1 MKHFCVKDI
10 GKVMRTI
17 LYKSR
22 AVQAVIAILALTA
35 ILTVWPVRIWHT
47 TWQTSGGG
55 TIVSESGTIDSTHD
69 MVQKFIAQYD
79 RIDSVSVYVTEVS
92 AGRYMEMSLYDE
104 KMQPVYDTFVDMG
117 VQKIPGYIRIPMQVG
132 LHVNEQYTML
142 ITPVNASFKVAYEDI
157 PVQASPY
164 LQETAYQDTAVSG
177 YHLAATYAYSLP
189 LDKMASLTVIAAILA
204 IALVLVVLTEQY
216 YGRQKEK
223 NHLITVARTLQYT
236 LNPICA
242 IALGTLMVMVFPLK
256 LFDNRLTDIIF
267 YELGLI
273 LTAVLVF
280 YGINHRRY
288 DSFDSIFC
296 KAKDTFTAFKSF
308 GQMIAIALTIMFGC
322 EYMNALYDIYHT
334 IAERKMVICIL
345 VLIILTFSR
354 QELLNIVN
362 LVYLIAAGAFG
373 VYYDKCSRLA
383 ITEKEYNLHN
393 AALAEAIV
401 IAVLSGILLI
411 NLIRMLLIRIRD
423 VQNIE
428 KRNLHAKREHISAFG
443 VLTVIFFAVM
453 VIMRNTRWWGVV
465 LVLVY
470 SLFYFRF
477 HVWKEKDLWTDI
489 LSGGLI
495 LNFLGSWIFCL
506 LYRYFAG
513 FVSARF
519 SFVFHTVTV
528 TAEYLTFM
536 ECTAVVLLLAKLY
549 KVDRNWGI
557 RRLAA
562 AIWKE
567 FILFGII
574 TAYVIFT
581 MSRTAYMAVGFACL
595 IMLLIVA
602 RGRGEAKI
610 RSVFRN
616 IMICVVS
623 AILCF
628 PAVFTLQRVV
638 PAIIGRPY
646 IFTIEDT
653 VTDLRGGADWGD
665 RSFMCVERFESMFM
679 EKILG
684 MQGDSY
690 HYPRDQY
697 NYDNNGKLMYGPDGE
712 LLQQDSMGNAGDTG
726 HPLYAAAVLTED
738 EQIQLM
744 NIPGLMQTVEN
755 AGDSKEN
762 AVSGLDTFSNG
773 RFTIFGAYLSQ
784 MNLTGHDEMGALLP
798 DGETAVHAHNTYLQ
812 VAYDHGIPAGIL
824 FAILIISAFAAGFI
838 YDRKQTDRIS
848 ALPMAITLGFAIA
861 GLTEWVF
868 QFSNPMTV
876 ALMLSWAPLICTN
889 QTKRLS

>member
-1 MKHFCVKDI
+1 
-10 GKVMRTI
+10 MRTI

-22 AVQAVIAILALTA
+22 AVQAVIAILAFAA
-35 ILTVWPVRIWHT
+35 ILTVWPVRMWHT

-79 RIDSVSVYVTEVS
+79 RIASVSVYVTEVS

-117 VQKIPGYIRIPMQVG
+117 VQKTPGYIRIPMQVG

-157 PVQASPY
+157 PVQNSPY

-189 LDKMASLTVIAAILA
+189 LDKMTSLALIAGILA
-204 IALVLVVLTEQY
+204 IALLLTVLTEQY
-216 YGRQKEK
+216 YSRYRHRD
-223 NHLITVARTLQYT
+223 HLITVARTVQFT

-242 IALGTLMVMVFPLK
+242 AGLGALMVMVFPLK
-256 LFDNRLTDIIF
+256 LFDDRPTDIIF

-273 LTAVLVF
+273 FTAVLIF

-288 DSFDSIFC
+288 ESFDCIIC
-296 KAKDTFTAFKSF
+296 KAKDKFTAVKAF
-308 GQMIAIALTIMFGC
+308 GQMIAIALTILFGC

-334 IAERKMVICIL
+334 IAERKMVICLL

-354 QELLNIVN
+354 QELFNIVN
-362 LVYLIAAGAFG
+362 LGYLIAAGLFG
-373 VYYDKCSRLA
+373 LYYDKWNRLA
-383 ITEKEYNLHN
+383 VTEKEYNLHN
-393 AALAEAIV
+393 AALTEAIV
-401 IAVLSGILLI
+401 IAILGGILFI
-411 NLIRMLLIRIRD
+411 NLIRLLLIKIKS
-423 VQNIE
+423 VQNTK
-428 KRNLHAKREHISAFG
+428 KRSLHTKNGHISGFG
-443 VLTVIFFAVM
+443 VLTGIFFAVM

-470 SLFYFRF
+470 GLFYFRF
-477 HVWKEKDLWTDI
+477 HVWKDKDLWTDI

-549 KVDRNWGI
+549 RTDSHWGI

-567 FILFGII
+567 FVLFGMI

-595 IMLLIVA
+595 VMLLIVA
-602 RGRGEAKI
+602 RGQGMARI
-610 RSVFRN
+610 RSVLRN
-616 IMICVVS
+616 ILICVIS

-628 PAVFTLQRVV
+628 PAVFALQRVV
-638 PAIIGRPY
+638 PAIVGRPY
-646 IFTIEDT
+646 IFVIEDT

-684 MQGDSY
+684 MQGDPY

-712 LLQQDSMGNAGDTG
+712 LLQQDSMGNEIQTA
-726 HPLYAAAVLTED
+726 HPLYAAAALTAD
-738 EQIQLM
+738 EQMQLLGT
-744 NIPGLMQTVEN
+744 PVLMQTGET
-755 AGDSKEN
+755 AGGTREN

-784 MNLTGHDEMGALLP
+784 MNLTGHDQMGALLP

-812 VAYDHGIPAGIL
+812 VAYDHGIPAGIF
-824 FAILIISAFAAGFI
+824 FAILIISAFFSGYV
-838 YDRKQTDRIS
+838 YDRKQTNRIS